1 MFEGVKAATGI
12 LGKAAAERAEQ
23 LLGHFGATF
32 GSLWVS
38 SGDVGSL
45 NDYFGII
52 VELLWVYEG
61 PFSKNSDFRHRF

>member
-1 MFEGVKAATGI
+1 MGNLAPAAVQ
-12 LGKAAAERAEQ
+12 RAEE

-38 SGDVGSL
+38 SGDFGSL

-52 VELLWVYEG
+52 VELLWV
-61 PFSKNSDFRHRF
+61 